1 MALDLSS
8 YKAIQSN
15 LFVRLDLTYISTV
28 VRLSDRLTSTT
39 IDGEAYTAAGNLLGI
54 TATSSDLAST
64 DNELTITIAGVP
76 NTAISDVINARLK
89 GSKVKIF
96 RGIFNPTTNTLI
108 SMSGN
113 PTGRF
118 TGIITNYS
126 MSEEYDTNTRTATNT
141 ISLICSNIVGV
152 LANTVKGR
160 RTNPEDQKK
169 YFSTDTSMDR
179 VSDLVGVYFDF
190 GAPQ

>member
-1 MALDLSS
+1 MSLDLST
-8 YKAIQSN
+8 YKVIQSN

-28 VRLSDRLTSTT
+28 VRLSDRRTATT
-39 IDGEAYTAAGNLLGI
+39 IDGESYTAAGNLLGI
-54 TATSSDLAST
+54 TATSSDIAST
-64 DNELTITIAGVP
+64 ENELTITLAGVP

-89 GSKVKIF
+89 GSKVKIY
-96 RGIFNPTTNTLI
+96 RGIFNASTNTLI
-108 SMSGN
+108 SMAGN

-126 MSEEYDTNTRTATNT
+126 ITEEYDTNTRTATNT
-141 ISLICSNIVGV
+141 IGLVCGNIVGV
-152 LANTVKGR
+152 LANTLKGR

-169 YFSTDTSMDR
+169 FYPGDVSMDR

-190 GAPQ
+190 GAPT